1 MAKKKK
7 PDEPPP
13 WWREPPYTT
22 LPNSYLLK
30 LAQSDLTGNE
40 FRGLISIW
48 VHTIGASGAKWDNYG
63 RESDEVS
70 AATVAEDTGL
80 DKRNAQGIVRR
91 LLAKGAAL
99 KLAAGKGRRG
109 NTLAP
114 APKPRGKV
122 ALESAPEVVD
132 DSPADPTVMHEHY
145 AKLKAQQKA
154 EAIAHAMGSG
164 T

>member
-7 PDEPPP
+7 SDEPPP

-48 VHTIGASGAKWDNYG
+48 VHTIGASGAKWNDYG
-63 RESDEVS
+63 RAADEVS
-70 AATVAEDTGL
+70 AATVAEDTGM

-109 NTLAP
+109 STLSP
-114 APKPRGKV
+114 APKPRGK
-122 ALESAPEVVD
+122 ATAPPHEAD
-132 DSPADPTVMHEHY
+132 TPPADPTVMHEHY

>member
-48 VHTIGASGAKWDNYG
+48 VHTIGASGAKWNSYG

-70 AATVAEDTGL
+70 AATVAEDTGM

-109 NTLAP
+109 NTLSP
-114 APKPRGKV
+114 APKPRGK
-122 ALESAPEVVD
+122 AAPEPAPEVVD
-132 DSPADPTVMHEHY
+132 DSPADPTVMRDYLARRKAEGKAAAMAY
-145 AKLKAQQKA
+145 AK
-154 EAIAHAMGSG
+154 GSG

>member
-7 PDEPPP
+7 SDEPPP

-80 DKRNAQGIVRR
+80 GKRNAQGIVSR
-91 LLAKGAAL
+91 LLAKGAAR
-99 KLAAGKGRRG
+99 KLADGKGRRG

-114 APKPRGKV
+114 APKLRRKATPPPV
-122 ALESAPEVVD
+122 EADAP
-132 DSPADPTVMHEHY
+132 PADPTVMRDYIDRKRAE
-145 AKLKAQQKA
+145 KKAA
-154 EAIAHAMGSG
+154 AIANARGSD